1 MGGGSVRSKHIAA
14 AVATRRGPTQGE
26 TVMARSV
33 PARAPLVAGAVALLV
48 AGLGACSSA
57 GDDQEPETRSFA
69 LEGTTLTVDA
79 EDSALEI
86 VASDEHAGGRIE
98 VTRWFDG
105 SVVAGG
111 DPKVTWEMADG
122 DRLVLREDC
131 SGFIADCSSKHRVEV
146 PRGVD
151 VKVVNGDGSVRADG
165 FRDALSIRTADGS
178 VNVTGTTGP
187 LDLRTGD
194 GSVRVE
200 DATGPL
206 RLHTEDGSIHAD
218 VDSREVRARTGD
230 GSVRLELGSVPD
242 LVESRSGDGSVTID
256 LPRAAYRVA
265 TETGDGSVDVSVPRD
280 ESSDHVVSA
289 RTGDGKVTV
298 RTAN

>member
-1 MGGGSVRSKHIAA
+1 
-14 AVATRRGPTQGE
+14 
-26 TVMARSV
+26 MARTV
-33 PARAPLVAGAVALLV
+33 PARAAVVAGAVALLV

-57 GDDQEPETRSFA
+57 SDDQDPEHRSFS
-69 LEGTTLTVDA
+69 LEGTTLTVDSD
-79 EDSALEI
+79 DSALEI
-86 VASDEHAGGRIE
+86 VAADEHDEGRIE

-105 SVVAGG
+105 SVVVGG
-111 DPKVTWEMADG
+111 DPEVTWAMEDG
-122 DRLVLREDC
+122 DRLVLRQNC
-131 SGFIADCSSKHRVEV
+131 TGFVADCSSKHRIEV
-146 PRGVD
+146 PRGIT
-151 VKVVNGDGSVRADG
+151 VKVEDGDGSVRASG
-165 FRDALSIRTADGS
+165 FEEALTVRTGDGS
-178 VNVTGTTGP
+178 VHVTDTTGP

-206 RLHTEDGSIHAD
+206 RLHTNDGSIRAD

-230 GSVRLELGSVPD
+230 GSVRLELGAVPD

-256 LPRAAYRVA
+256 LPRATYRVA
-265 TETGDGSVDVSVPRD
+265 TETGDGAVDVSVPHD